1 MFKLIQNYIKV
12 KSNGGKITQLLQK
25 RKNTETAF
33 PGNLP
38 KASQNKKKFSFEIH
52 TLLSKSSNVPIDDDI
67 QSQTTC
73 STHTY
78 KEDPVDLSP
87 TAELQ

>member
-1 MFKLIQNYIKV
+1 M
-12 KSNGGKITQLLQK
+12 
-25 RKNTETAF
+25 ETAF

-38 KASQNKKKFSFEIH
+38 KASQNKKKFSFEIY
-52 TLLSKSSNVPIDDDI
+52 TPLSNSSNVPIDDDI
-67 QSQTTC
+67 QFQTAC

-78 KEDPVDLSP
+78 KENPVDLSP